1 MIKRILL
8 LRNIGKFDSVDTG
21 KDIGLERL
29 TLIYADNGRGK
40 TTLAAVLRSLADGN
54 PDPINERKRANSTH
68 DPHVVIEP
76 NDTSSTLVFKDGSW
90 SGTLT
95 SLAVFD
101 DSFVERNVHSG
112 LSVSPQQR
120 QNLHD
125 IVLGPEAVV
134 LSKQLDELVAKIET
148 HNQQLHTK
156 ADAIPAWARGE
167 FSVEDFCALPAIPYI
182 DKAIQDAELHLSATQ
197 KQDSIGS
204 AHGFDLLSLPSL
216 DMDEI
221 EKVLQM
227 DLESLQTAALEQLQ
241 KHFRELGQGGEKWVS
256 EGMQRIIELDGSASG
271 AQCPFCA
278 QSLQGSLLIEHYQA
292 YFSEAYDKLKRTVG
306 DTLDN
311 VNGWH
316 NENARIEFERKARV
330 VSERQQF
337 WIDFCRFERISLE
350 TSDMFQDWRAAW
362 QAIVGLL
369 NAKHAAPLEKMQ
381 ASGDVQAL
389 VAAYRDRVN
398 EVRELNEKLQEANTV
413 IEQVRGQ
420 TAQTNVQET
429 LEELNRLKATKARH
443 LPEVAATCADYLQE
457 LESKAEAER
466 ERDRV
471 RQDLNSHRQIS
482 FPQYQEKVNSYLE
495 NFGAGFRLE
504 LRHENIRRG
513 STSAYRAQIGNTS
526 IEAVRANP
534 GPGEPSFGS
543 VFSAGDRSTLAF
555 VFFLASL
562 DQNPDLGN
570 TIIVIDDPVS
580 SMDAN
585 RSLTTAQKIRE
596 LASSAAQVILLSH
609 NKPFLCKVLEHSN
622 VESAALEIA
631 RTQEGSTLRRWNV
644 SEDALSEHDKRHK
657 TLQEFYDNNIGE
669 QHEVSRAIRPHLEG
683 FLRVVFPQD
692 FPYGSSL
699 GGQFINKCR
708 QRLNGDRQILTEAK
722 IQELSEILEYASR
735 FQHDTNPQWAPEQL
749 SESELHTFVKRTL
762 EFTRP

>member
-513 STSAYRAQIGNTS
+513 STSAYRAQIGDTL

-534 GPGEPSFGS
+534 EPGEPNFGS
-543 VFSAGDRSTLAF
+543 VFSAGDRATLAL

-562 DQNPDLGN
+562 DQNPNLEN
-570 TIIVIDDPVS
+570 TIVVIDDPVS
-580 SMDAN
+580 SMDAE

-596 LASSAAQVILLSH
+596 IASRANQVILLSH
-609 NKPFLCKVLEHSN
+609 NKQFLCKTWEHVN
-622 VESAALEIA
+622 TGRIALEIA
-631 RTQEGSTLRRWNV
+631 RSQEDSTLREWNV
-644 SEDALSEHDKRHK
+644 REDSLTEHDRCHRL
-657 TLQEFYDNNIGE
+657 LQDYHSNSTGA
-669 QHEVSRAIRPHLEG
+669 QREVAQSIRLYLEG
-683 FLRVVFPQD
+683 FLRVACPQD
-692 FPYGSSL
+692 FPPSCFL
-699 GGQFINKCR
+699 GRQFINECR
-708 QRLNGDRQILTEAK
+708 ERLTGSTPILPATK
-722 IQELSEILEYASR
+722 LQELSEILEYANR
-735 FQHDTNPQWAPEQL
+735 FHHGTNPQWATEQI
-749 SESELHTFVKRTL
+749 SDGELRIFVKRTL